1 MSAVTIDPWAELD
14 AERAELAELCAT
26 LTAEQWD
33 TPSLCDG
40 WRVRDVIGHLTS
52 VMTTGRAAWTFGLV
66 RSGMN
71 FNRWQ
76 ATLARRTAS
85 RGTDSLVS
93 DMRELIGNRVRPP
106 GVKPIDRLVDGL
118 LHHQDVRR
126 PLGLGRDIPRERLI
140 AVADRLQ
147 GFRLYGVPRRIA
159 GLTIRMTDHG
169 WTTGSGPVVEGP
181 GEAVVVAMAGRA
193 HALDDLDGDELAS
206 WRLRYR

>member
-1 MSAVTIDPWAELD
+1 MSIDPWAELD

-26 LTAEQWD
+26 LTDEQWD

-52 VMTTGRAAWTFGLV
+52 VMTTGRAMWTAGLV

-76 ATLARRTAS
+76 AALARRTAS
-85 RGTDSLVS
+85 VGTDALVS
-93 DMRELIGNRVRPP
+93 DMRDLVGNRVRPP
-106 GVKPIDRLVDGL
+106 VVKPIDRLVDGL
-118 LHHQDVRR
+118 LHHQDIRR
-126 PLGLGRDIPRERLI
+126 PLGLRRDFPGERLI

-159 GLTIRMTDHG
+159 GLTFRMTDHE
-169 WTTGSGPVVEGP
+169 WTTGSGPLVEGP

-193 HALDDLDGDELAS
+193 QALGDLAGDGLATL
-206 WRLRYR
+206 RLKYH